1 MKLDQLVWICV
12 SFIGHKTCWFICYWM
27 KKHRNVITNSKTKAY
42 WKRKLR
48 KLTVDQISDRAAGI
62 RACSNVQISVRLVW
76 YTCSRACILFLSL
89 CEFCVMEYTFNMNGC
104 VCVHDSR
111 WITSQKKWSEKDR
124 EREVPGCCQTQG
136 RDDEVMHCELQKQ
149 YGGRSIISGWKK
161 QELADRYKQGN
172 RKMRVNQM
180 NIKNQRYRYNS
191 KTIWKVLYIH
201 WI

>member
-76 YTCSRACILFLSL
+76 YTCSLHMQPSMHFVPEFMWVL
-89 CEFCVMEYTFNMNGC
+89 CYGVHIQYEWVC
-104 VCVHDSR
+104 VCA
-111 WITSQKKWSEKDR
+111 WLKMNYIPKKVER
-124 EREVPGCCQTQG
+124 ER
-136 RDDEVMHCELQKQ
+136 
-149 YGGRSIISGWKK
+149 
-161 QELADRYKQGN
+161 
-172 RKMRVNQM
+172 
-180 NIKNQRYRYNS
+180 QRERGPRLLPNTGQRWWS
-191 KTIWKVLYIH
+191 DALWATKTIWREKHHQWMEKTRTGRQIQTRKQEDESKSNEY
-201 WI
+201 